1 MTAFRDD
8 TLKKNKWYFIIE
20 VGSGKDRKRIKRRGF
35 KRKLDADEAERELL
49 RQLKGGLDLSA
60 AKTPYRVF
68 MADHLKDKR
77 TSVKENT
84 LKVYTALVNN
94 HILPVLGDLPIGDIT
109 PRHIQNLYNDLF
121 ESKKLSG
128 ENIQKVHS
136 IINESLNKAS
146 AHDMIMKNPV
156 LAVKRPKAAKKEM
169 LFWDE
174 QESHKFLNSALQE
187 NARYYCA
194 FLLALTT
201 GMRQGEILGLRWKD
215 IDLDRR
221 TISVSQTLSHDGKNF
236 QAETKTTAGRRSIG
250 IDVFTVTALRTLRH
264 RTKEEMMSNKNIYED
279 NDLVVCT
286 NIGTRVTPRNLNR
299 SFCIFLEK
307 SKVKRIRFHD
317 LRHTHVVM
325 LLKAREN
332 NKRIAERMGWA
343 SVKMIDRYAHIM
355 PNMQQDTADLFGDVF
370 FKTGAVIGAAK
381 EVN

>member
-1 MTAFRDD
+1 MTSFKDD
-8 TLKKNKWYFIIE
+8 SLKKNKWYFIIE

-35 KRKLDADEAERELL
+35 KRKQDADEAERELKN
-49 RQLKGGLDLSA
+49 QLSGGLDLKGS
-60 AKTPYRVF
+60 KTLYKVF
-68 MADHLKDKR
+68 MADHLRDKKL
-77 TSVKENT
+77 SVREST
-84 LKVYTALVNN
+84 LKTYSALVNN
-94 HILPVLGDLPIGDIT
+94 HILPALGELELGEIK
-109 PRHIQNLYNDLF
+109 PRHIQNLYNDLS
-121 ESKKLSG
+121 ESGKLSD

-136 IINESLNKAS
+136 IINESLNKA
-146 AHDMIMKNPV
+146 AGYDMLIKNPAN
-156 LAVKRPKAAKKEM
+156 AVKRPKADKKEM
-169 LFWDE
+169 LYWTE
-174 QESHKFLNSALQE
+174 EESHRFLNSALQE

-215 IDLDRR
+215 IDLDHR

-264 RTKEEMMSNKNIYED
+264 RTREEKMSNKNIYED

-355 PNMQQDTADLFGDVF
+355 PNMQQDTADLFGGVF
-370 FKTGAVIGAAK
+370 FKTGAIIGAAK